1 MRTWRVSH
9 PPKTSLHNQRRHC
22 NNNCQLISL
31 SKRYFYVRVSYVSQ
45 ATEMLVF
52 EGMVVRF
59 IIEVDNTV
67 LAKGLLLFGE
77 LAKLRT
83 QILSLLTRNLGG
95 LQHI

>member
-1 MRTWRVSH
+1 
-9 PPKTSLHNQRRHC
+9 
-22 NNNCQLISL
+22 
-31 SKRYFYVRVSYVSQ
+31 
-45 ATEMLVF
+45 MLVF